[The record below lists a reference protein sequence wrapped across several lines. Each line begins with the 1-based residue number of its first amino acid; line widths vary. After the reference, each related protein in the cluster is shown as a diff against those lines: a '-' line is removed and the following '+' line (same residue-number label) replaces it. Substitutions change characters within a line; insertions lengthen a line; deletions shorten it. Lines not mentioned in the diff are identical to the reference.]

1 MNSIVLVLTGL
12 MLAPEP
18 FSTVMAYQERVI
30 LRVPL
35 RSRSPKPP
43 HDWEEKGSKR
53 CLDATNL
60 AGAIIRSNNT
70 IDLVLQGGDRWR
82 MTLRDSCPGLG
93 FYRGFYLRQ
102 TTDGEICARRDSIHA
117 RSGGECG
124 INSFKRLVPAKEKRE
139 RP

>member
-1 MNSIVLVLTGL
+1 ML
-12 MLAPEP
+12 MSDPMG
-18 FSTVMAYQERVI
+18 TVMAYQERVI

-35 RSRSPKPP
+35 RSRPHRPP
-43 HDWEEKGSKR
+43 QQWEEKGSKR

-60 AGAIIRSNNT
+60 AGAVIRNDNT

-93 FYRGFYLRQ
+93 FYGGFYLRQ

-124 INSFKRLVPAKEKRE
+124 INSFKRLVPVKETRE